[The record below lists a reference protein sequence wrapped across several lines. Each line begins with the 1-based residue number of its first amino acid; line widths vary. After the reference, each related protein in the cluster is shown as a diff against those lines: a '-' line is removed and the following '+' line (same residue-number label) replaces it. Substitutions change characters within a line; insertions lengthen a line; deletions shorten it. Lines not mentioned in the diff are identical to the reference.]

1 MVLILSLEQHVAVE
15 VEDALPP
22 VVRLEHLD
30 ELLARQLIPSTRA
43 HDHLQPHVGA
53 QQALHGGLAAQR
65 AEELGRR
72 TLGLR
77 ELGAAHDALEIVEV
91 LV

>member
-30 ELLARQLIPSTRA
+30 ELLACQLIPSTRA
-43 HDHLQPHVGA
+43 HDCSRMLVRSRHMEVSQLSVPKN
-53 QQALHGGLAAQR
+53 LD
-65 AEELGRR
+65 EEPWLG
-72 TLGLR
+72 
-77 ELGAAHDALEIVEV
+77 ELGAAHDALEIVE
-91 LV
+91 

>member
-1 MVLILSLEQHVAVE
+1 MSADSEYSC
-15 VEDALPP
+15 
-22 VVRLEHLD
+22 
-30 ELLARQLIPSTRA
+30 AR
-43 HDHLQPHVGA
+43 LQPHVGA
-53 QQALHGGLAAQR
+53 QQAHGGLVAQR

-72 TLGLR
+72 TLGLG